1 MSKLDKIFGRKFFFF
16 AHSFLWNLRRV
27 YEKEIFIYLCVENA
41 MEKYEILGG
50 KNLNIISIKEDYS
63 YSSNYLYRS
72 ICDGADNLNNFE
84 NQKIEVN
91 AKVIVEF
98 A

>member
-1 MSKLDKIFGRKFFFF
+1 
-16 AHSFLWNLRRV
+16 
-27 YEKEIFIYLCVENA
+27 